1 MAEDEAKPTCM
12 NAEGWTLLDRQAMG
26 AVRLSL
32 AKNVAYNVV
41 NEKTTHSL
49 FKVLSNMYEKPSTS
63 NKVFLIRQL
72 VNTKMKEGASVA
84 DHSWSGTV
92 TTVIDSTGSTKL
104 KFDNIHDLI
113 LGEDIRRKTSKE
125 YSNSLLSAED
135 KGRGRKQDRGHK
147 QNKSRSKSKKRAGD
161 SDDALVCYVEN
172 TVEDRIIDFGASF
185 HATYCKEELERF
197 KLHSSNVRL
206 ADDKTLDIASVGDV
220 VLKTSFGISWTLK
233 DVRYIPDLK
242 RRLISAGYLD
252 EKGYHICFGD
262 QQWKVT
268 KGSLVVARGN
278 KRRSLYMVEVHL
290 KGIGI
295 IIDGSGTA
303 ALWFGEA
310 EEAFL
315 HNVREDNETS
325 EVGASLYKR
334 LWPCIYCINMR
345 IPLLDIVIEDC
356 SRVAVDMMQTFR
368 VAYSRGGM
376 VREGFLSHTLKKSQ
390 VVLVDILKNLAEND
404 SIVAEHELS
413 SKINQSP
420 GESSDTSEGS
430 ENSRSFED
438 SGRSDEKDSKN
449 EASFEEGGFETPQV
463 QRSTREY
470 RALVSKESVQWK
482 KAINEDMVSLE
493 KNQTCFLVR
502 ISAGKKASQR
512 LWMFKVK
519 EVQDD
524 SKKYKAQLA
533 AKSFQ
538 QKRRVDYHEIFFS
551 VVKMTT
557 IKLFLSI
564 VASEDLHLEQLD
576 VKIACL
582 HGDLDKDIYMTQRV
596 KKILYGLKQ
605 IKENFVRIKAN

>member
-1 MAEDEAKPTCM
+1 MEED
-12 NAEGWTLLDRQAMG
+12 
-26 AVRLSL
+26 
-32 AKNVAYNVV
+32 
-41 NEKTTHSL
+41 
-49 FKVLSNMYEKPSTS
+49 
-63 NKVFLIRQL
+63 
-72 VNTKMKEGASVA
+72 
-84 DHSWSGTV
+84 GTV

-113 LGEDIRRKTSKE
+113 LGEDIRRKTSRE

-135 KGRGRKQDRGHK
+135 KGMGRKQDRGHK
-147 QNKSRSKSKKRAGD
+147 QNKSRSKSKKRTGD

-197 KLHSSNVRL
+197 KLRFSNVRL
-206 ADDKTLDIASVGDV
+206 TDDKTLDIASFGDV

-233 DVRYIPDLK
+233 DVRYIPNLK
-242 RRLISAGYLD
+242 RRLISAGQLN
-252 EKGYHICFGD
+252 EKGYHVSFGD

-290 KGIGI
+290 EGIGT

-303 ALWFGEA
+303 ALWFREV

-315 HNVREDNETS
+315 HNVREDNKTS
-325 EVGASLYKR
+325 
-334 LWPCIYCINMR
+334 
-345 IPLLDIVIEDC
+345 
-356 SRVAVDMMQTFR
+356 
-368 VAYSRGGM
+368 
-376 VREGFLSHTLKKSQ
+376 KKSQ

-413 SKINQSP
+413 LKINQIP

-430 ENSRSFED
+430 ENSGSFKD

-449 EASFEEGGFETPQV
+449 KASLEEGGFETPHV

-470 RALVSKESVQWK
+470 KASVSKEYVQWK

-502 ISAGKKASQR
+502 ISAEKKASQNCRCSR
-512 LWMFKVK
+512 L
-519 EVQDD
+519 
-524 SKKYKAQLA
+524 KK
-533 AKSFQ
+533 S
-538 QKRRVDYHEIFFS
+538 R
-551 VVKMTT
+551 MTT
-557 IKLFLSI
+557 K
-564 VASEDLHLEQLD
+564 ASEDLHLEQLD
-576 VKIACL
+576 VKIAFL
-582 HGDLDKDIYMTQRV
+582 HGDLDKDIYMTQPV
-596 KKILYGLKQ
+596 DDMLVACSDMTEFNKP
-605 IKENFVRIKAN
+605 EW